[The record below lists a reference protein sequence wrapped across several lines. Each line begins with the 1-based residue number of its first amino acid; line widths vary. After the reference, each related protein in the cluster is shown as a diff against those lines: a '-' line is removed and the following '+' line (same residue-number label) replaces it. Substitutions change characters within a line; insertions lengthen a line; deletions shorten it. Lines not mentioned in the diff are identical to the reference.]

1 MTDKIHTY
9 VAPAIDV
16 TYDKSRCVHVGACI
30 RGLPRVFD
38 PGSRPWVMPAN
49 GTADRVAATVEQ
61 CPSGALQYLR
71 KDGGPAEQPDAENTV
86 RVSRHGPLFLRGQLE
101 LVQADGTARQ
111 ETRLAL
117 CRCGASAIKPYCD
130 NAHLKVRFQDEV
142 KGLAGGTTGAGSA
155 NASGPLRIEPQED
168 GPVQLRGNVH
178 VLDATGAVAGVTTRA
193 ALCRCGQSGTKPFCD
208 GSHARAGFRTG

>member
-16 TYDKSRCVHVGACI
+16 TFDKSRCVHVGACI

-38 PGSRPWVMPAN
+38 PGSRPWVMPGN

-101 LVQADGTARQ
+101 LVQADGTARP

-117 CRCGASAIKPYCD
+117 CRCGVSGTKPFCD
-130 NAHLKVRFQDEV
+130 NSHLKVRFQDEA
-142 KGLAGGTTGAGSA
+142 KGLAVGTTGAGGTD
-155 NASGPLRIEPQED
+155 ASGPLRIEPQED
-168 GPVQLRGNVH
+168 GPVQLRGSVR
-178 VLDATGAVAGVTTRA
+178 VIDATGVVAGVTTRA